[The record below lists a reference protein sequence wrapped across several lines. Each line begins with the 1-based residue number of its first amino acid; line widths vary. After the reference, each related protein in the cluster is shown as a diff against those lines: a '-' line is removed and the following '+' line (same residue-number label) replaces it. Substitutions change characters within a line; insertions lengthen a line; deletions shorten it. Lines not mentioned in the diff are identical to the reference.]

1 MNWGSSHCEGYFSH
15 QKDGFND
22 VNFQEEFRRRLTA
35 LNQGPLYR
43 PTHLE
48 TYSLALLHCHKQ
60 HAEAKCREVG
70 EAASRGLADIPCPI
84 GRIES
89 GRTAARIQPP
99 APTTRLHRPRSK
111 TLPPLHS
118 PRGLHC
124 HRVCDNASFGDTS
137 AEQAS
142 SNQPRSRPV
151 PTAFPVQHLQAFLH
165 QSGPSHATCEGT

>member
-60 HAEAKCREVG
+60 NAEAKCREVG
-70 EAASRGLADIPCPI
+70 EAASRGRADILCPI

-99 APTTRLHRPRSK
+99 RPNNASPPPQVQDPPSTSLAPR
-111 TLPPLHS
+111 PPL
-118 PRGLHC
+118 
-124 HRVCDNASFGDTS
+124 
-137 AEQAS
+137 S
-142 SNQPRSRPV
+142 SSLR
-151 PTAFPVQHLQAFLH
+151 
-165 QSGPSHATCEGT
+165 